1 MQEQE
6 RIMNV
11 VREMCRGIKI
21 WNQKCWWGANES
33 LERHKLK
40 LNYILESTHELE
52 KVDCKHF
59 GVLQM
64 HFEVGTPMIV
74 NVFVFSLNEV

>member
-1 MQEQE
+1 M
-6 RIMNV
+6 
-11 VREMCRGIKI
+11 
-21 WNQKCWWGANES
+21 CWWGANES

-59 GVLQM
+59 GILQM
-64 HFEVGTPMIV
+64 HFEPMIV
-74 NVFVFSLNEV
+74 AMCLSFL